1 MPLNINTNVNAAFAQ
16 SALTVA
22 SRTQSAA
29 MQQLSTGKQ
38 INSAKDNAAG
48 LAMSETMNA
57 QIRGL
62 NVAVHNAND
71 GISLLQTA
79 DGAMI
84 EQTNMLQ
91 RMRELAVQ
99 AATDT
104 VDATSKG
111 YLNDEFTAL
120 RGEIDR
126 IGANTQWNGKA
137 VLQGTNVASW
147 AGASATTGTYTFKVG
162 ANATDAAITVVIGDM
177 STTGLNS
184 ALTAISS
191 GGAAPTS
198 IASAASAS
206 AAMANV
212 TTALNAIAAQRSKL
226 GASMNQL
233 TYAADNMTNVAQN
246 ATDSRSRILDTDYAT
261 ATTALSRSQIISQAA
276 TAMLAQANQQ
286 QQSVLAL
293 LK

>member
-1 MPLNINTNVNAAFAQ
+1 MSMNVNTNVNAAFAQ
-16 SALTVA
+16 SALSVN
-22 SRTQSAA
+22 SRLQTTA

-48 LAMSETMNA
+48 LAMSETMTS

-62 NVAVHNAND
+62 NMAVRNAND

-79 DGAMI
+79 EGAMI

-99 AATDT
+99 ASSDT
-104 VDATSKG
+104 VDSTSKG
-111 YLNDEFTAL
+111 YLNDEFTTL

-126 IGANTQWNGKA
+126 IGANTQWNGKSLLMGA
-137 VLQGTNVASW
+137 DATDSSSVTAGT
-147 AGASATTGTYTFKVG
+147 FQFMVG
-162 ANATDAAITVVIGDM
+162 SNATDSKISISIGRM
-177 STTGLNS
+177 S
-184 ALTAISS
+184 SS
-191 GGAAPTS
+191 GTAAT
-198 IASAASAS
+198 ASLVSAAGLAIDTAASAS
-206 AAMANV
+206 SALAGV
-212 TTALNAIAAQRSKL
+212 STALAVIASQRAKI
-226 GASMNQL
+226 GATMNQL
-233 TYAADNMTNVAQN
+233 TYAADNLTNVAQN

-261 ATTALSRSQIISQAA
+261 ATTQLSKTQIISQAA

>member
-1 MPLNINTNVNAAFAQ
+1 MAMNINTNVNAAFAQ
-16 SALTVA
+16 GALSVNARAQT
-22 SRTQSAA
+22 SA

-38 INSAKDNAAG
+38 INSAKDNSAG
-48 LAMSETMNA
+48 LAMSETMTS

-62 NVAVHNAND
+62 NMAVRNAND
-71 GISLLQTA
+71 GISFLQTA
-79 DGAMI
+79 EGAMI

-99 AATDT
+99 ASSDT
-104 VDATSKG
+104 VDTNSKS

-126 IGANTQWNGKA
+126 IGANTQWNGKSILKGIDA
-137 VLQGTNVASW
+137 TDSSSVT
-147 AGASATTGTYTFKVG
+147 AGSFQFQVG
-162 ANATDAAITVVIGDM
+162 ANSTDAKVSITILRMTTDGTTPSLVSAAGLSITSASNASSAITGI
-177 STTGLNS
+177 
-184 ALTAISS
+184 
-191 GGAAPTS
+191 
-198 IASAASAS
+198 
-206 AAMANV
+206 
-212 TTALNAIAAQRSKL
+212 TTALGVIAQQRAKI
-226 GASMNQL
+226 GATMNQL
-233 TYAADNMTNVAQN
+233 TYAADNLTNVAQN

-261 ATTALSRSQIISQAA
+261 ATTQLSKTQIISQAA

>member
-1 MPLNINTNVNAAFAQ
+1 M
-16 SALTVA
+16 
-22 SRTQSAA
+22 
-29 MQQLSTGKQ
+29 
-38 INSAKDNAAG
+38 
-48 LAMSETMNA
+48 
-57 QIRGL
+57 
-62 NVAVHNAND
+62 AVRNAND

-79 DGAMI
+79 EGAMI

-99 AATDT
+99 ASSDT
-104 VDATSKG
+104 VDSTSKG

-137 VLQGTNVASW
+137 ILLGKDGATSSVTQGT
-147 AGASATTGTYTFKVG
+147 FQFQVG
-162 ANATDAAITVVIGDM
+162 ANATDTKISIQIDTLKTSVSDASGAAVFSNISASSITG
-177 STTGLNS
+177 S
-184 ALTAISS
+184 AL
-191 GGAAPTS
+191 
-198 IASAASAS
+198 AS
-206 AAMANV
+206 
-212 TTALNAIAAQRSKL
+212 TALSNIDLALGKVAAQRAKI
-226 GASMNQL
+226 GATMNQL
-233 TYAADNMTNVAQN
+233 TYAADNLTNVAQN

-261 ATTALSRSQIISQAA
+261 ATTQLSKTQIISQAA